1 LVNGSAF
8 ALSAPEIKKTPKPP
22 KHIVAIIAVA
32 DAIVVMSG
40 TLNDRNI

>member
-22 KHIVAIIAVA
+22 MHIVAIIALA
-32 DAIVVMSG
+32 DASVLMG
-40 TLNDRNI
+40 GALNDLNI